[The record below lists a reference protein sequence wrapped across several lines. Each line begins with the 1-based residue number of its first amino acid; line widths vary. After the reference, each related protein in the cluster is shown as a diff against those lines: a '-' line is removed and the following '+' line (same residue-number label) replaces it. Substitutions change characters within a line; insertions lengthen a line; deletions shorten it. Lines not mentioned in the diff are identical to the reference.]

1 MKTTFSNNEPE
12 SVTTGRAAAVK
23 VFTPATVAN
32 VACGF
37 DILGFALERPGDE
50 IVARFSEEPG
60 LRIATITG
68 DGGKLPYEIDK
79 NTAGFAAKKLLEY
92 LGETRGIELEIH
104 KKMPFGSGMGSS
116 AASAV
121 GGVVAVNELLGCPL
135 TRKALLPFAVL
146 GEQIADG
153 AYHADNVAPCLLG
166 GIVMIRNNQDLDVHN
181 LPLPENLYATVLFSQ
196 IQILTKDARGV
207 LSENVPL
214 KKHIEQSG
222 NLAGLIVGLL
232 NSDFELIR
240 RSLHDVVIEPQRAH
254 LIPHFYEVKNA
265 AIEAGALGC
274 SISGAGPSIFALSVG
289 RATAEQVGKAMQAV
303 ADNANIASQVF
314 VSVINKNGA
323 IRL

>member
-1 MKTTFSNNEPE
+1 MIFDTNIETER
-12 SVTTGRAAAVK
+12 VTKDLKKEVRI
-23 VFTPATVAN
+23 FTPATVAN

-50 IVARFSEEPG
+50 IVARFSETPG
-60 LRIATITG
+60 FRIATITG

-92 LGETRGIELEIH
+92 LNEQRGIELEIH

-135 TRKALLPFAVL
+135 TRKELLPFAVL

-166 GIVMIRNNQDLDVHN
+166 GIVLIRNNEELDVHS
-181 LPLPENLYATVLFSQ
+181 LPLPEDLYATILFSH
-196 IQILTKDARGV
+196 IEILTKDARDV
-207 LSENVPL
+207 LSANVSL
-214 KKHIEQSG
+214 KQHIEQSG

-232 NSDFELIR
+232 NSDFELMR
-240 RSLHDVVIEPQRAH
+240 RSLKDVIIEPQRAY
-254 LIPHFYEVKNA
+254 LIPHFYEVKQA
-265 AIEAGALGC
+265 AMEAGALGC

-289 RATAEQVGKAMQAV
+289 HSTAEQVGNAMREAS
-303 ADNANIASQVF
+303 DNAGINNQIF